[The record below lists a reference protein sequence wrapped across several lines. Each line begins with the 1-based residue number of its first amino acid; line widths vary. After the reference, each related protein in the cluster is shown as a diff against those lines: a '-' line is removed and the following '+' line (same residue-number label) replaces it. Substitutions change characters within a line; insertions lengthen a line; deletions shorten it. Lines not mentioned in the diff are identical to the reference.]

1 MNDETSNIYEEK
13 RHSIFTYYLLKGLG
27 GEAKGDDSK
36 IELGELA
43 EYIYRKIPETSK
55 GLPGKISQSPSF
67 IGSDLNRLLL
77 HIQ

>member
-36 IELGELA
+36 IKFGENWQN
-43 EYIYRKIPETSK
+43 I
-55 GLPGKISQSPSF
+55 F
-67 IGSDLNRLLL
+67 IASTRNE
-77 HIQ
+77 